1 MSNMLASMQPPPKP
15 RKRKA
20 ATLRDVDWEP
30 HKERIMELHGSGMTL
45 EDMKRTMELDFKFF
59 AEYVVSTPMYI
70 LNTLTLPLEIVN
82 TNRDSRSGA

>member
-15 RKRKA
+15 RKR
-20 ATLRDVDWEP
+20 
-30 HKERIMELHGSGMTL
+30 KERIMELHGSGMTL